1 MSLRTLLRSGVAA
14 ACIVGVA
21 APAVTPT
28 VALAARP
35 LLEVRTAQAA
45 KLSKIEFR
53 WAGGAKVSTRRNG
66 QTLTL
71 HFSRDASPDLSTL
84 RIFPPKWLKGA
95 EQRHTPSGLE
105 IDLHLADDA
114 EARVGAADG
123 AIYVNLF
130 ARPAAPA
137 VPAAPVADQAAAA
150 PEPAPRA
157 PRPNPIPAGGVVRMA
172 AEIVGPQ
179 VRMRFDWANPAGA
192 AVFRRGEAIWVVFD
206 APATLDVSKAPRGV
220 SQYSRVQAFRGR
232 DYSAVRIVAPRT
244 TPVAIIGEGSSWT
257 LALGAGPKAESGHV
271 DVQRDDESAEVGL
284 TAVVAG
290 ATAAIWMDDPAVGD
304 RIAVVTALAPSK
316 GLGSRRDYVQMAM
329 LPTLQGLAIEPYA
342 TDLKV
347 VAEGDLVRIGRP
359 TGLALSSASAGARR
373 VDVAAGAPQAA
384 GMPGLIGE
392 TWGHTG
398 PGGFMARYAA
408 LTDAAAIEAA
418 AAPAKGQAASV
429 EARMALARFLVGAN
443 LGYEAIGVL
452 NNTARQQESVLG
464 NPEFRGL
471 RGIAR
476 ALVGR
481 DKEAEAD
488 FATTILGDDPSISVW
503 RGYLAARA
511 GQWADA
517 RAKFASGA
525 MAISQFTPVWKAR
538 FLTADAK
545 ASLELGDLTGAQTH
559 INEALAETLPAEE
572 QLAVRLV
579 QARLFEAQ
587 GRKAGA
593 LKVYLAI
600 ARAPLD
606 QLAAPALLRATR
618 IKQELA
624 QITPSQ
630 AANAYDG
637 LRYRWRGDATELETI
652 RTLGQLYLGQG
663 RYREA
668 LEALRSAGTRLPD
681 LPEAVQLQADLANA
695 FRALFLDGMA
705 DGLQPVQALAL
716 FRDFQELTPPGADG
730 DLMVRK
736 MVRRLVDVDLL
747 TDASTLLQYQVENR
761 LDGVPKAQVSTD
773 LALIYL
779 MDRKPEQALQ
789 AINNSRT
796 TVLPGPLNAE
806 RRVLTA
812 RALMAL
818 GRLDAAAEIIEP
830 DKTPDAQDVRAEI
843 AWKGRSWAL
852 AGALFEASMADRWK
866 SILPLRPEEE
876 SKLLRAGVA
885 YSLAGDDAGLTRL
898 RDRFSSYIELARNP
912 DALRVAFAGVD
923 GGALTAN
930 DFSRT
935 VADNEGF
942 AGWVSKMKV
951 RFRDKPAPVGPAVAR
966 TAAAAP
972 APAAAP
978 GTPRG

>member
-21 APAVTPT
+21 APAVVPT

-45 KLSKIEFR
+45 HLSKIEFQ
-53 WAGGAKVSTRRNG
+53 WAGGATVSTRRAG

-105 IDLHLADDA
+105 IDLLLTDDA
-114 EARVGAADG
+114 EAKVGAADG
-123 AIYVNLF
+123 AIFVNLF
-130 ARPAAPA
+130 ERPATPEAPAAPTVKA
-137 VPAAPVADQAAAA
+137 AAPA

-172 AEIVGPQ
+172 PELAGAQ
-179 VRMRFDWANPAGA
+179 LKMRFDWANPAGA
-192 AVFRRGEAIWVVFD
+192 AVFRRGEAVWVVFD
-206 APATLDVSKAPRGV
+206 APATLDVSRAPRGV

-232 DYSAVRIVAPRT
+232 DYSALRIVTPRT
-244 TPVAIIGEGSSWT
+244 TPVAMVGEGSSWT
-257 LALGAGPKAESGHV
+257 LVLGPGPKVEPGKITV
-271 DVQRDDESAEVGL
+271 ERDDESAEAAL
-284 TAVVAG
+284 TAVLAG

-316 GLGSRRDYVQMAM
+316 GLSSRRDYVEMAM

-342 TDLKV
+342 TDLN
-347 VAEGDLVRIGRP
+347 VAADGDLVRIGRP
-359 TGLALSSASAGARR
+359 TGLALSSVSAGARK

-384 GMPGLIGE
+384 SMPGLIDDA
-392 TWGHTG
+392 WGHTG
-398 PGGFMARYAA
+398 PGGFMSRYAA
-408 LTDAAAIEAA
+408 LTDAAAREAA
-418 AAPAKGQAASV
+418 GQPVKGQPGPV
-429 EARMALARFLVGAN
+429 EARLALARFLIGAN

-452 NNTARQQESVLG
+452 NNTARQQESVQG
-464 NPEFRGL
+464 NAEFRGL

-476 ALVGR
+476 TLVGR

-488 FATTILGDDPSISVW
+488 FATNILGDDPSTAVW

-517 RAKFASGA
+517 RTKFNAGI
-525 MAISQFTPVWKAR
+525 MAIGQFSPIWKAR
-538 FLTADAK
+538 FLAADAQ
-545 ASLELGDLTGAQTH
+545 ASLELGDLSGAETR
-559 INEALAETLPAEE
+559 ITEALAGSLPAEE
-572 QLAVRLV
+572 QLRVRLV

-587 GRKAGA
+587 GRKQGA
-593 LKVYLAI
+593 LNVYLAI
-600 ARAPLD
+600 ARAPLN
-606 QLAAPALLRATR
+606 QLAAPAMLRATR
-618 IKQELA
+618 LKQELG
-624 QITPSQ
+624 QITPAQ
-630 AANAYDG
+630 AANTYDG
-637 LRYRWRGDATELETI
+637 LRYRWRGDSTELETI

-681 LPEAVQLQADLANA
+681 LPEAVQLQSDLANA

-705 DGLQPVQALAL
+705 DGLEPIQALAL

-747 TDASTLLQYQVENR
+747 TDAANLLQYQVENR
-761 LDGVPKAQVSTD
+761 LDGVPKAQVATD

-779 MDRKPEQALQ
+779 MDRKPEQALS
-789 AINNSRT
+789 AINGSRT
-796 TVLPGPLNAE
+796 TVLPGNLNAE
-806 RRVLTA
+806 RRILTA

-818 GRLDAAAEIIEP
+818 GRLEAAAEIIEP

-843 AWKGRSWAL
+843 AWKGHDWAL
-852 AGALFEASMADRWK
+852 AGSMFESSMADRWK
-866 SILPLRPEEE
+866 SPLPLRPDEE

-885 YSLAGDDAGLTRL
+885 YSLAGDDAALTRL
-898 RDRFSSYIELARNP
+898 RDHFAGYIELARNP

-951 RFRDKPAPVGPAVAR
+951 RFRDKPAPLGPAVTR
-966 TAAAAP
+966 TAAA